1 MSSNLKPEQTA
12 LQTLDPPKS
21 TLGVYGWLRK
31 NLFNSFFNTLLTI
44 ISILVIYYILKGSI
58 TWVFTTAQWA
68 VITENYRLFM
78 VGQYSSEQ
86 LWRVWTCLGLV
97 SLLFGLSAGIWKG
110 TIRNLSIVLIILYLV
125 HTLVP
130 FVSSTGKMW
139 IIINIGIVIIG
150 YLTGPKIP
158 KNKAITLVGW
168 SLSFP
173 LIIFLLNGFG
183 VFPTV
188 KTNIWGGLLLTLLI
202 SIVAILVSF
211 PIGILLALGRTS
223 KLPIIKY
230 FCILYIE
237 IIRGIPLITVFFM
250 AQIMIPLFL
259 PEGFEIN
266 NVIRV
271 MIGATLFTAAYMAE
285 NVRGGLQ
292 SIPQGQ
298 FEAAKAMGLNPVH
311 SMAFIIMPQALRA
324 VIPAMV
330 GQSISMFK
338 DTTLVAIVGLIDL
351 LGIAQT
357 VKSNPEFLG
366 RHMEVY
372 VFIAL
377 VYWIIAYSMS
387 YSSRRLEKSLGVGE
401 R

>member
-1 MSSNLKPEQTA
+1 MSSSLKPEESVK
-12 LQTLDPPKS
+12 QTLEPPKS
-21 TLGVYGWLRK
+21 TLGINGWLKK
-31 NLFNSFFNTLLTI
+31 NLFNSFFNSILTVV
-44 ISILVIYYILKGSI
+44 SVLVIYFILKGSI

-68 VITENYRLFM
+68 VVTENYRLFM
-78 VGQYSSEQ
+78 VGQYTIDQ
-86 LWRVWTCLGLV
+86 LWRVWTCLGFV

-110 TIRNLSIVLIILYLV
+110 TIRNLSIVLMLLYLV
-125 HTLVP
+125 HTIVP

-139 IIINIGIVIIG
+139 LAINIAIILAG
-150 YLTGPKIP
+150 YFIGPRLP
-158 KNKAITLVGW
+158 KSKAITLVGW
-168 SLSFP
+168 FISFP

-183 VFPTV
+183 VFSPV

-202 SIVAILVSF
+202 SVVAILGSF

-230 FCILYIE
+230 FCITYIE

-292 SIPQGQ
+292 SLQRGQ
-298 FEAAKAMGLNPVH
+298 FEAAKAIGLNPVH

-324 VIPAMV
+324 VIPAIV

-357 VKSNPEFLG
+357 VKANPEFLG

-377 VYWIIAYSMS
+377 VYWVIAYSMS